1 MQSKLKIFAI
11 LVGVLFMG
19 AAFAEDDVDIEEQ
32 ISAGEEVSAQAIDD
46 YQVEGSLFQQITDL
60 EQEKILMQLEKERAQ
75 LNLDLDRLAAE
86 KIKLNMEIENLSGR
100 AEQQMQEFDNERARL
115 EAEAKR
121 LEAQKEALE
130 NQESDSG
137 AKESVQVKTSK
148 QEVPFDGR
156 YKLLNVV
163 GVGTQLQAT
172 LQDTVTGQNK
182 RISVGKKIDGYTV
195 KCLNGRFA
203 SGNFENISEN
213 GFSLRMSLK
222 GFSGNSVR
230 FSFLRTGE
238 AISWMPFRA
247 SR

>member
-100 AEQQMQEFDNERARL
+100 AEQQMQEIDNERARL

-195 KCLNGRFA
+195 KSISLDEGIVFSNGSETKTLNIETR
-203 SGNFENISEN
+203 
-213 GFSLRMSLK
+213 K
-222 GFSGNSVR
+222 
-230 FSFLRTGE
+230 
-238 AISWMPFRA
+238 
-247 SR
+247 